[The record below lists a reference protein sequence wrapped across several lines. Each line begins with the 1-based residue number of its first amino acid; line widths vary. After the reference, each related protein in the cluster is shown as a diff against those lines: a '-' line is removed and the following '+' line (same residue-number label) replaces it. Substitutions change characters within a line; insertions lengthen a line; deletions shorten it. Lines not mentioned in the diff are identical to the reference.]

1 MSNESMLSSKLIKHK
16 LIHSA
21 EKPFQYPFCHRAFT
35 NLPHFTTYKRRHS
48 EEKLFQY
55 PICLKDFAESS
66 KLTRHKLI
74 HTGKKTFQCI
84 ICQKAFTQST
94 TLNKHKQSH
103 NAQNIVNNLVS
114 YNFMEPVNKLGWTFY
129 SQGKNYRRHN

>member
-1 MSNESMLSSKLIKHK
+1 MEKSHSNVPLVKGHLLI
-16 LIHSA
+16 
-21 EKPFQYPFCHRAFT
+21 CHISLHI
-35 NLPHFTTYKRRHS
+35 NPDS
-48 EEKLFQY
+48 GEKLFQC

-66 KLTRHKLI
+66 KLTRHKRI
-74 HTGKKTFQCI
+74 HTGEKPFQCI

-103 NAQNIVNNLVS
+103 NAQNIVNHLVS